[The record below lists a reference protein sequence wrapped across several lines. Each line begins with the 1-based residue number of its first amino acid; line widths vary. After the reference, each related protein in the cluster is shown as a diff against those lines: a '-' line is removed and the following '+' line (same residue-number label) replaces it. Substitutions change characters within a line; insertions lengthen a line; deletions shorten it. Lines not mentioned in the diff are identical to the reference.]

1 MCPTWCEL
9 EARWGSWAHLH
20 LLLAKFFLICSLL
33 RLVNI
38 LIQGSISCNPRTGV
52 YKGLSVKEEAG
63 LGAPDPILAQGL
75 WELSP
80 GVLQGLLTGEPLL
93 WILLHQVPD
102 EVFG

>member
-1 MCPTWCEL
+1 MY
-9 EARWGSWAHLH
+9 R
-20 LLLAKFFLICSLL
+20 
-33 RLVNI
+33 
-38 LIQGSISCNPRTGV
+38 
-52 YKGLSVKEEAG
+52 GLSVKGEAG
-63 LGAPDPILAQGL
+63 LGAPDPIVARGL